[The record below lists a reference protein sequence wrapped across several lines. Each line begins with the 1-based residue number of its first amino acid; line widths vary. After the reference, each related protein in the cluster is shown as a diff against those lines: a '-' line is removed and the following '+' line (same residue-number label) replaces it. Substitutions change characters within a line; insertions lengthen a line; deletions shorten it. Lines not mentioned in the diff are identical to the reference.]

1 MDLEASP
8 SFLNHPSSNTFLR
21 EFLASFSSVES
32 GTAHVL
38 GYVLFSKPSA
48 TETDPPLVCST
59 RPQLYRENSILGV
72 QQWGRGL
79 FHRPEDGIGLG
90 PILGVQ
96 QWGRGLFHPLDDAL
110 STAGF
115 ESHLTCRGSL
125 KGNLRSGAKGSLLA
139 HSP

>member
-48 TETDPPLVCST
+48 TETDPPLVGST
-59 RPQLYRENSILGV
+59 RPQLYRENS
-72 QQWGRGL
+72 
-79 FHRPEDGIGLG
+79 
-90 PILGVQ
+90 ILGVQ